1 MDKKIKELLSN
12 SNNSKMAIYG
22 LGTET
27 ERLLKETESPH
38 IIIGLL
44 DGFRTNGEI
53 YGYPIISLDEAVA
66 KEVSLILV
74 VARPGSC
81 KAIAKRIGSF
91 CRENSIE
98 LYDVRGKNLLD
109 ENTVRY
115 NLSDVNYLPK
125 QDLIEKINRN
135 DVISFDLFDTL
146 VMRKIQAYYDIFE
159 IMQVRLSESGIII
172 PDFSK
177 IRLALE
183 KELSKEESPSLEKIY
198 ERLIRLTG
206 CNYITADKLADMEYE
221 IDISFLVAR
230 EEMVKILGYAASL
243 GKRVFLTTDT
253 YYSREQIEN
262 ILKELRI
269 VGFSDLLV
277 SSERNTYKIQ
287 NLFEYLLKANPD
299 TTPEKILHIGDD
311 ERADIEC
318 SSKYGISSFRIPS
331 AADLWE
337 ELGELG
343 TSQMPLNLSDKV
355 KIGLFTSK
363 LFNNPFVF
371 EKEKVRISDAKGL
384 GYLLF
389 APIISD
395 FSIWFEKGVKDS
407 GINQTLLCARDG
419 YLIQR
424 LWNCLKNG
432 PRAIYFL
439 TSRTAAIR
447 AGMIDDQDIA
457 YVDSMKFGGSEKDCL
472 KVRFGIN
479 EECENPD
486 ERKQVIINRAK
497 LLKENYRKYINNQN
511 VRDEESAVFDFV
523 AKGTTQLYLSKLFN
537 HHLKGFYFLQLEPE
551 FMKNKNLDIVPFYS
565 DSERETSEI
574 YDNYYILETI
584 VTSPFPSVDE
594 FDEAGEPVYAKE
606 TRSERDIACI
616 MKVQEGIIDYFKEYI
631 KYVPESLRK
640 ENKKLDEVF
649 LSLVNKFEI
658 TDEDFISLKVED
670 PFFGRMT
677 DVKDL
682 I

>member
-1 MDKKIKELLSN
+1 MYFKDKTHKLKQVAL
-12 SNNSKMAIYG
+12 YG

-27 ERLLKETESPH
+27 ERFLLENRDVQN
-38 IIIGLL
+38 IVGLL
-44 DGFRTNGEI
+44 DGFRTEGEM
-53 YGYPIISLDEAVA
+53 YGYPIISLEEAV
-66 KEVSLILV
+66 KKGVSLIIV
-74 VARPGSC
+74 IARPGSC

-91 CRENSIE
+91 CREKAIE
-98 LYDVRGKNLLD
+98 LFDVRGKNLLE
-109 ENTVRY
+109 ENTARY
-115 NLSDVNYLPK
+115 NFSGINFLPK
-125 QDLIEKINRN
+125 QELIEKIEQS

-159 IMQVRLSESGIII
+159 IIQARLTESGIII

-183 KELSKEESPSLEKIY
+183 KKLSIEGSPQLETIY
-198 ERLIRLTG
+198 EQLLKLTR
-206 CNYITADKLADMEYE
+206 CNEISADELAAMEF
-221 IDISFLVAR
+221 DVDFSFLVER
-230 EEMVKILGYAASL
+230 EEMVKVFCYAVSS
-243 GKRVFLTTDT
+243 GKRVFVTTDT
-253 YYSREQIEN
+253 YYSREQIEK
-262 ILKELRI
+262 ILSINGIR
-269 VGFSDLLV
+269 GYYDLLV
-277 SSERNTYKIQ
+277 SSEKNTYKIQ
-287 NLFEYLLKANPD
+287 NLFECLLEENPE
-299 TTPEKILHIGDD
+299 TAPEKILHIGDD

-318 SSKYGISSFRIPS
+318 STRYGISSFRIPS
-331 AADLWE
+331 AADLWD

-343 TSQMPLNLSDKV
+343 TSQITIGISDKV

-371 EKEKVRISDAKGL
+371 EKEKLRIFNAKDL

-389 APIISD
+389 APMISD
-395 FSIWFEKGVKDS
+395 FTLWFKNGVKEC

-424 LWNCLKNG
+424 LWDCLEDS
-432 PRAIYFL
+432 PRAVYFL

-447 AGMIDDQDIA
+447 AGMIDNQDIA
-457 YVDSMKFGGSEKDCL
+457 YVDSMKYGGSEEDCL
-472 KVRFGIN
+472 KVRFGIK
-479 EECENPD
+479 EVCESQD
-486 ERKQVIINRAK
+486 ERRQAIIQRAK
-497 LLKENYRKYINNQN
+497 ILKDNYQKYIYNQN

-537 HHLKGFYFLQLEPE
+537 NHLKGFYFLQLEPE
-551 FMKNKNLDIVPFYS
+551 FMKNKNLDIFPFYS

-594 FDEAGEPVYAKE
+594 FDEVGEPVYAKE

-616 MKVQEGIIDYFKEYI
+616 MRAQDGIVEYFKDYT
-631 KYVPESLRK
+631 KLVPEYLRK

-658 TDEDFISLKVED
+658 ADEDFISLKVED